1 MPSRSRIAL
10 CATLALAVC
19 GATMAP
25 PAAAG
30 SGGGRLEGLLVGVDG
45 RAASGYTL
53 HLIDGDGRDVG
64 QSRTSDEGIYSF
76 PELPSGDYALGVE
89 APDGRVALVD
99 AAPVRVG
106 RSSLARRDVRLT
118 EANPAD
124 QNSVLTANPSLGL
137 WWAGLSPTARAWSI
151 VGMTI
156 LTVITISAFRRDDDS
171 REEVA
176 TPIEMP

>member
-1 MPSRSRIAL
+1 MPSRCRIAL
-10 CATLALAVC
+10 CATLALAVS

-25 PAAAG
+25 PAVAG

-64 QSRTSDEGIYSF
+64 RSRTSDEGIYSF

-89 APDGRVALVD
+89 SPDGRVAVVD
-99 AAPVRVG
+99 APPVRVG

-118 EANPAD
+118 QAD
-124 QNSVLTANPSLGL
+124 AADRSAALKSNPSLGL
-137 WWAGLSPTARAWSI
+137 WWAGLSPTARAWSV
-151 VGMTI
+151 VGMAFF
-156 LTVITISAFRRDDDS
+156 TVITISAFRRDDDS
-171 REEVA
+171 GEEIA
-176 TPIEMP
+176 TPIEIP